1 MAELAICAVSK
12 SSSYCGRILSVDNA
26 ILKLQIST
34 VVYQCLNINTV
45 NLSLLN

>member
-12 SSSYCGRILSVDNA
+12 SSSYGGRILSVDNA